1 MFSAGD
7 VRGGGQSRTRNY
19 RKVTVQESVEQ
30 AITTMWN
37 RYGEPLTLTEIAA
50 SAMFSKFY
58 FSRVFRSSTGV
69 SPGRFLSVIR
79 LHEAKKRLLET
90 SLNVTNI
97 SYEVGYASL
106 GTFTTRF
113 SRSVGITPSRYR
125 ALSQTGIPL
134 PVMAPPCTTHPTG
147 AIVGLLNMPETD
159 TPMHVYVGAFKTPIP
174 EGAPASCD
182 LLDSSGP
189 FQLAALHV
197 GSWYI
202 QAIAV
207 AYADIDPR
215 PWKRRPVFVSDPMH
229 VTVLSGMDIRA
240 DIQMRPET
248 PFDLPVLLA
257 VPELDGMNTDDR
269 ARVLQMID

>member
-1 MFSAGD
+1 
-7 VRGGGQSRTRNY
+7 
-19 RKVTVQESVEQ
+19 
-30 AITTMWN
+30 MWN

-79 LHEAKKRLLET
+79 LHQAKKRLLET
-90 SLNVTNI
+90 TLNVTNI

-125 ALSQTGIPL
+125 TLSQTGIPL
-134 PVMAPPCTTHPTG
+134 PTMAPPCMVHPTG
-147 AIVGLLNMPETD
+147 AVVGLLNLPETD
-159 TPMHVYVGAFKTPIP
+159 TPMRVYVGAFESTIP
-174 EGAPASCD
+174 EGAPAACD

-189 FQLAALHV
+189 YQLAGLHV

-202 QAIAV
+202 LAIAV
-207 AYADIDPR
+207 AYADVDPR
-215 PWKRRPVFVSDPMH
+215 PWKRRPAFVSDPIH
-229 VTVLSGMDIRA
+229 VTVSGGVDVRA

-257 VPELDGMNTDDR
+257 VPELDGMQTDDR
-269 ARVLQMID
+269 APVLQMVN